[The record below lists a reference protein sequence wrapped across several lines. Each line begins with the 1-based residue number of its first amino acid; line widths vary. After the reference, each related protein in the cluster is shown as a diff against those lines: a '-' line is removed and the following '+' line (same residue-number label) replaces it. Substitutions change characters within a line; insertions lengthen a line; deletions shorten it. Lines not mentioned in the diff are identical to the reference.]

1 MTALHVDSVLEEQI
15 KAAAAGGPCVGV
27 WGTLAMPV
35 GKKSLSPAEVDELA
49 RRVVARV
56 EKALGRRAE
65 SFHVYENL
73 NSFSLDAPPELI
85 RALAAQPEVASLNP
99 TKNELF
105 AFEPIET
112 TPAEAEAVRRHNAR
126 RGGSR

>member
-1 MTALHVDSVLEEQI
+1 MHVDSVLDEQI
-15 KAAAAGGPCVGV
+15 KAAAAGAPRVGA
-27 WGTLAMPV
+27 WGTLAIPV
-35 GKKSLSPAEVDELA
+35 GKRSLSPAEVDELA

-56 EKALGRRAE
+56 ERAIGRRAE
-65 SFHVYENL
+65 SFRVYENL
-73 NSFSLDAPPELI
+73 NSFSLDASPELI

-99 TKNELF
+99 TKNESF

-112 TPAEAEAVRRHNAR
+112 TPAEAEVVRRHKAR